1 LVEILIFLG
10 GDYSRLSIIINNYR
24 AFVGYRK
31 QMRTRNEFMDE
42 NLLTAQL
49 KINLLS
55 LVDSGNFNENLFI
68 VLFTFFFAKKW
79 RNNLFLSFYAN
90 GLEIKPR
97 PYLFDHFQ
105 HESHNTDF
113 LTVKKVVQS

>member
-55 LVDSGNFNENLFI
+55 LVDSGLEHHFNENIFI
-68 VLFTFFFAKKW
+68 VLFTFFFAK
-79 RNNLFLSFYAN
+79 N
-90 GLEIKPR
+90 GEITNFEVFMPM
-97 PYLFDHFQ
+97 D
-105 HESHNTDF
+105 
-113 LTVKKVVQS
+113 